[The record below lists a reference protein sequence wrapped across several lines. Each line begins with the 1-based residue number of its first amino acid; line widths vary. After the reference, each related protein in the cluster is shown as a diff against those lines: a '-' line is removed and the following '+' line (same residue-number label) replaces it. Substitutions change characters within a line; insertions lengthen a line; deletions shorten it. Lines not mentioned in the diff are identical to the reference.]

1 MDINEKLDLILQT
14 MNEKFEQVDKRF
26 EQVDKRFEQVDKRFE
41 QVDKRFEQMDN
52 KLERMDKDI
61 AETQRDIK
69 AIKKDITE
77 INLRIE
83 NEICKNIQIVA
94 EGHLDLSRNLQ
105 AAMTPYN
112 EVEMLRI
119 RLSYLERK
127 LNNLEKTVEMKKEKV
142 VTQ

>member
-14 MNEKFEQVDKRF
+14 MNEK
-26 EQVDKRFEQVDKRFE
+26 FE

-127 LNNLEKTVEMKKEKV
+127 LNNLEKTVEMKNEKA